1 MAWRSASCPHPER
14 GVECAA
20 PTVLAVRG
28 ATRDLANTQTGD
40 RWTAVNAPSH
50 TNRQSPKQEVAS
62 APHRLTLRACRGG
75 REAEN
80 GLAGGGARPF
90 PPPED
95 PSFECPR
102 VAQQAR
108 RPRACGSIIGAQQ
121 PWTRTGDWQPPHS
134 GVECVR
140 EDRRGRPSP
149 TEEEGHGSL
158 EMAARCPPPPL
169 NRPSSAWPARAA
181 PSAQRPADIFLLD
194 VLPINADHLP
204 AAAAP
209 GDAGIVSPARA
220 PTVVPDLSSPGTAST
235 LRPGAG
241 DAACP
246 NLACRALS
254 CSTLFWNARTRCRP
268 SHAPVVHPR
277 PTPPPCAA
285 VGGQA
290 STVRRPSWRRGP
302 PLPAGIPSYPSSRRP
317 RPTLWHRATTSPPRG
332 ARSCRRRPRL
342 TLRSTPC
349 GSRTRSS
356 PTRSANG

>member
-149 TEEEGHGSL
+149 TP
-158 EMAARCPPPPL
+158 AAPAAHSRPRH
-169 NRPSSAWPARAA
+169 RPSPSLPRHARDARAIVIAREALRVATAA
-181 PSAQRPADIFLLD
+181 PDAALGRRAVHPIRLLVATAGSSIPAVGAVH
-194 VLPINADHLP
+194 VLAGEEHHIIDAGTQLALEAGGHVAAADALHHVVRTNDDRLGRRLP
-204 AAAAP
+204 A
-209 GDAGIVSPARA
+209 
-220 PTVVPDLSSPGTAST
+220 
-235 LRPGAG
+235 
-241 DAACP
+241 
-246 NLACRALS
+246 
-254 CSTLFWNARTRCRP
+254 
-268 SHAPVVHPR
+268 
-277 PTPPPCAA
+277 
-285 VGGQA
+285 
-290 STVRRPSWRRGP
+290 
-302 PLPAGIPSYPSSRRP
+302 
-317 RPTLWHRATTSPPRG
+317 
-332 ARSCRRRPRL
+332 
-342 TLRSTPC
+342 
-349 GSRTRSS
+349 
-356 PTRSANG
+356 